1 MLSCIG
7 GGRMTFPPSCPRSIS
22 VVLASLWLFSIL
34 LAARVASAEG
44 PPRSL
49 GFSNLVVR
57 FDGDDPVGIA
67 TADFRVQILDEL
79 RNHGLAV
86 VNAEGQTAEL
96 VLAGTVRGLECRTL
110 SGACRV
116 AIEWELREAGR
127 QLVLYRAFTRA
138 AAYRV
143 DFQRPAGAGSTLVLG
158 ALHSLTARP
167 AFRSRLL
174 RTAESDAATAFVD
187 FDDPVPSFDPEL
199 DAAKAQAAAAQRARE
214 ERELQERMAARA
226 RVADEKEQKKRAQAL
241 TPGYVKVMKWAGA
254 GLFVAGG
261 IAAVATFTAFDD
273 KQTTQPAYDRLKLGN
288 DLAWAAMAL
297 GAASFGL
304 SFALTPSLPA
314 KPAQQRALAVD
325 LKQSQVQVRLCF

>member
-1 MLSCIG
+1 
-7 GGRMTFPPSCPRSIS
+7 MTFPPSCPRAIS
-22 VVLASLWLFSIL
+22 AALASLWLFSLL
-34 LAARVASAEG
+34 LAAGVARAEG

-57 FDGDDPVGIA
+57 FDGDDPVGMA
-67 TADFRVQILDEL
+67 KADFRVQILDGL
-79 RNHGLAV
+79 RNQGFPV
-86 VNAEGQTAEL
+86 VAAEGQTAEL
-96 VLAGTVRGLECRTL
+96 VLAGSVRGLECRTL

-127 QLVLYRAFTRA
+127 ELVVYRALTRA

-158 ALHSLTARP
+158 ALRSLTARP
-167 AFRSRLL
+167 TFRSQLSRA
-174 RTAESDAATAFVD
+174 AESDAKAAFVD
-187 FDDPVPSFDPEL
+187 VDNPVPSFDPEL
-199 DAAKAQAAAAQRARE
+199 DAAKAQAAAAQRARD
-214 ERELQERMAARA
+214 ERELQERMAEGA

-273 KQTTQPAYDRLKLGN
+273 KHTTQPAYDRLRLGN

>member
-1 MLSCIG
+1 
-7 GGRMTFPPSCPRSIS
+7 
-22 VVLASLWLFSIL
+22 LASLWLFSIL
-34 LAARVASAEG
+34 LAAGVASAEG
-44 PPRSL
+44 PPRSI

-67 TADFRVQILDEL
+67 KADFRGQILDEL
-79 RNHGLAV
+79 RTQGFAV
-86 VNAEGQTAEL
+86 LTAEGQTAEL
-96 VLAGTVRGLECRTL
+96 VLAGSVSGLECRTL

-116 AIEWELREAGR
+116 AVEWELRQAS
-127 QLVLYRAFTRA
+127 QLVVYRALTRA

-143 DFQRPAGAGSTLVLG
+143 DFQRPAAAGSTLVLG
-158 ALHSLTARP
+158 ALRSLTARP
-167 AFRSRLL
+167 AFRSQLL
-174 RTAESDAATAFVD
+174 RTAESATAFVD

-199 DAAKAQAAAAQRARE
+199 DAAKAQAAAEQRARD
-214 ERELQERMAARA
+214 ERELQERMAEGARA
-226 RVADEKEQKKRAQAL
+226 ADEKERKKRAQAL

-273 KQTTQPAYDRLKLGN
+273 KHTTQPAYDRLRLGN

-304 SFALTPSLPA
+304 SFALTPSPSA

-325 LKQSQVQVRLCF
+325 LKQNQVQVRLCF